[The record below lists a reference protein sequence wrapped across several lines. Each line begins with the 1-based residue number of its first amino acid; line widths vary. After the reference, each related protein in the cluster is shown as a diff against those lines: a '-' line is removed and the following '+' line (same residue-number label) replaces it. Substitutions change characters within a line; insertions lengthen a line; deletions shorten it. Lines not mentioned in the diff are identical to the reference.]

1 MTDEISRL
9 PSLHSGVVAAATVS
23 VVTLA
28 LGFYAAIAV
37 PFGVLALCAA
47 AVAVVRG
54 WRRAAVWA
62 GILLFGGVVAAAV
75 ENAPTPVV
83 LVGAG
88 GAVVVWDLLDNAIGL
103 GEQLGREADTRRTEV
118 VHAAGSVAL
127 AFAVSAG
134 SYGLYSLAGGEKP
147 LSALVFLLVAVVA
160 LTSVLRT

>member
-1 MTDEISRL
+1 MTDEITRL
-9 PSLHSGVVAAATVS
+9 PSLHSGVFAAAAIS
-23 VVTLA
+23 VVTLV
-28 LGFYAAIAV
+28 LGFYAVLSV
-37 PFGVLALCAA
+37 PFGGLALCAA

-62 GILLFGGVVAAAV
+62 GVLLFGGAVAAAV
-75 ENAPTPVV
+75 ENAPTLVV

-88 GAVVVWDLLDNAIGL
+88 GAVVAWDLLDNAISL

-118 VHAAGSVAL
+118 VHAGGSVAVAL
-127 AFAVSAG
+127 GVAAG
-134 SYGLYSLAGGEKP
+134 SYGLYSVAGGGKP